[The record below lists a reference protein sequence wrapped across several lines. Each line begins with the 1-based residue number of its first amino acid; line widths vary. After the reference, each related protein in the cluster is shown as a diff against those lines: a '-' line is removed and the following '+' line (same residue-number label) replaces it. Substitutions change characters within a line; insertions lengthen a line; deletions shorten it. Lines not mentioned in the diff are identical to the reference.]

1 MGWNWFLSALA
12 QSSASLIGII
22 GAFLISNSHILLPFI
37 IPEDVFFDG
46 CYYAL
51 CVPLAGSNELLQ
63 TQTPATP
70 LSDHDAIFEL
80 GLHFLGETPK
90 SLFSHPLHARP
101 VSDR

>member
-1 MGWNWFLSALA
+1 MRQFAVFAA
-12 QSSASLIGII
+12 QFADFVVTLQ
-22 GAFLISNSHILLPFI
+22 LPFI

>member
-1 MGWNWFLSALA
+1 M
-12 QSSASLIGII
+12 
-22 GAFLISNSHILLPFI
+22 
-37 IPEDVFFDG
+37 VF
-46 CYYAL
+46 L

-101 VSDR
+101 VSDRWEGHDLAIFYKHLGAW